1 MAIKSQQRI
10 KGFIV
15 GKLELDTERD
25 GPPMFT
31 ARAGQEHF
39 KRLPDGKFEKV
50 GADYFKLLQFGD
62 EAVDSYA
69 KYVPGHHFIAVGRIQ
84 DRTFTNKEGQE
95 VTVQNFIAN
104 SIELDPDRPQP
115 KNAPTGQAPDLG
127 QTAAGAELD
136 EAMEGAAPEA
146 EAGEPE
152 PSPAEPSPVEQT
164 RRLPTV
170 SGGGMRR
177 ETEPVGAGAEMR
189 M

>member
-15 GKLELDTERD
+15 GKMELDTERE

-69 KYVPGHHFIAVGRIQ
+69 KYVPGHHFIAVFRLYIFEYKIVFAFAG
-84 DRTFTNKEGQE
+84 K
-95 VTVQNFIAN
+95 NFHKV
-104 SIELDPDRPQP
+104 LLHQF
-115 KNAPTGQAPDLG
+115 KY
-127 QTAAGAELD
+127 
-136 EAMEGAAPEA
+136 
-146 EAGEPE
+146 
-152 PSPAEPSPVEQT
+152 
-164 RRLPTV
+164 
-170 SGGGMRR
+170 
-177 ETEPVGAGAEMR
+177 
-189 M
+189 